1 MDETQCFGVKGL
13 SFKGFDSLYALSVGR
28 KFAPSAI
35 GGITNKGMSYMG
47 QMHPYL
53 MRASS
58 FEIAINLRCVAPK
71 CFNHTEPCDRVTT
84 TMKQNGLF
92 LTVSFVPS
100 ELGCDFDE
108 VSGLKTDAFYAP
120 EARITL
126 IRHTETDG
134 AVCAFDSVC
143 RELVGEAMMC
153 GVRFRDD
160 QQARGVFIY
169 AMHDAGAFFATDA
182 RQIASEM
189 VEKRVDQCAGRRAKG
204 RVNDHT
210 RGFVNNE
217 EVFVLVHD
225 VERYRFGERFD
236 LGGFGDSY
244 LEHVALTDFGSW
256 ISDDLIV
263 LADRALRY
271 EASDA

>member
-1 MDETQCFGVKGL
+1 MHETKCFGVKGL
-13 SFKGFDSLYALSVGR
+13 SFKGFDSFCAISVGCE
-28 KFAPSAI
+28 FASSAV

-47 QMHPYL
+47 HMHPYL
-53 MRASS
+53 VRAPSL
-58 FEIAINLRCVAPK
+58 EIAINLRCVAPK

-92 LTVSFVPS
+92 LTVSFVPG

-126 IRHTETDG
+126 IWHTETDG
-134 AVCAFDSVC
+134 TVGALHSMCG
-143 RELVGEAMMC
+143 ELFGETVMC
-153 GVRFRDD
+153 GVGFGDD
-160 QQARGVFIY
+160 QKAGGVFVD

-189 VEKRVDQCAGRRAKG
+189 VEKRVDQCAGRRARG

-244 LEHVALTDFGSW
+244 VEHVALTDFSSW
-256 ISDDLIV
+256 VSDDLIV
-263 LADRALRY
+263 LADRALRN
-271 EASDA
+271 EASDT